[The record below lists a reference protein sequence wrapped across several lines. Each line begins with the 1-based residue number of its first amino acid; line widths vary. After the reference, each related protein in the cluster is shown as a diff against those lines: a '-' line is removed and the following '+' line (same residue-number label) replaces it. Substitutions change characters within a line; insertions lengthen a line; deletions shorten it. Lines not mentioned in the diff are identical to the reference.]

1 MVKENKITIPLRY
14 RPAILKAVRLALI
27 EDIGPGDITTKWTVP
42 ANRIVSGE
50 IIAKESGVVAGL
62 AVAAAV
68 FNELEKLI
76 RFFPRVHDGELVK
89 AGKSVAFIEGPAQA
103 ILSGERTALNFMQR
117 MSGIAT
123 YTRSLVDAIAHTD
136 CKVLDTRK
144 TAPGLRAA
152 DKWSVALGGG
162 ENHRTGLYDMVLIKE
177 NHINAAGGIRAAVE
191 SILKN
196 IKGDIT
202 IEIEVRNL
210 MELDEALSLPVNRIL
225 LDNMSLSDIRQARKR
240 AGDHIQM
247 EASGNVTLETIVPI
261 ANTGVDFVSVGA
273 LTHSVQA
280 MDMSLIIL
288 S

>member
-1 MVKENKITIPLRY
+1 MVDENKITIPLRY

-50 IIAKESGVVAGL
+50 IIAKESGVIAGL

-177 NHINAAGGIRAAVE
+177 NHINAAGGIRAAVKN
-191 SILKN
+191 ILKN
-196 IKGDIT
+196 IKRDIT
-202 IEIEVRNL
+202 IEIEVRN
-210 MELDEALSLPVNRIL
+210 MAELDEALSLPVNRIL

-240 AGDHIQM
+240 AGDRIQM

>member
-1 MVKENKITIPLRY
+1 MVEENKITIPLRY

>member
-1 MVKENKITIPLRY
+1 MVEENKITIPLRY

-50 IIAKESGVVAGL
+50 IIAKESGVIAGL

>member
-1 MVKENKITIPLRY
+1 MVEENKITIPLRY

-27 EDIGPGDITTKWTVP
+27 EDIGQGDITTKWTVP

-89 AGKSVAFIEGPAQA
+89 ASKSVAFIEGPAQA

-196 IKGDIT
+196 IKGDII

-240 AGDHIQM
+240 AGDRIQM
-247 EASGNVTLETIVPI
+247 EASGNVTMETIVPI

>member
-1 MVKENKITIPLRY
+1 MVKENKITIPLCY

-42 ANRIVSGE
+42 VNRIVSGE

-210 MELDEALSLPVNRIL
+210 MELDEALLLPVNRIL

>member
-42 ANRIVSGE
+42 VNRIVSGE

-210 MELDEALSLPVNRIL
+210 MELDEALLLPVNRIL

>member
-1 MVKENKITIPLRY
+1 MVDENKITIPLRY

-225 LDNMSLSDIRQARKR
+225 LDNMSLSDMRQARKR

>member
-1 MVKENKITIPLRY
+1 MVEENKITIPLRY

-27 EDIGPGDITTKWTVP
+27 EDIGQGDITTKWTVP

-103 ILSGERTALNFMQR
+103 ILSSERTALNFMQR

-152 DKWSVALGGG
+152 DKWSVVLGGG

-191 SILKN
+191 SILKKN
-196 IKGDIT
+196 G
-202 IEIEVRNL
+202 
-210 MELDEALSLPVNRIL
+210 
-225 LDNMSLSDIRQARKR
+225 R
-240 AGDHIQM
+240 ASCR
-247 EASGNVTLETIVPI
+247 ERV
-261 ANTGVDFVSVGA
+261 
-273 LTHSVQA
+273 
-280 MDMSLIIL
+280 
-288 S
+288 

>member
-1 MVKENKITIPLRY
+1 MVEENKITIPLRY
-14 RPAILKAVRLALI
+14 RTAILKAVQLALI
-27 EDIGPGDITTKWTVP
+27 EDIGPGDITTKWSVP
-42 ANRIVSGE
+42 ANCIVSGE
-50 IIAKESGVVAGL
+50 IIAKESGVIAGL

-68 FNELEKLI
+68 FNKLEKLI
-76 RFFPRVHDGELVK
+76 RFFPRVPDGELVK
-89 AGKSVAFIEGPAQA
+89 TGKSVAFIEGSAQA

-240 AGDHIQM
+240 AGNHIQI
-247 EASGNVTLETIVPI
+247 EASGNITLETIVPI

>member
-1 MVKENKITIPLRY
+1 MVDENKITIPLRY